1 MPEIKYHYDSQNNV
15 TGILTVICVYTVIG
29 MIIILKRVGLES
41 VRVLGS
47 RLAAALITIFYGLFW
62 GYIAADPIL
71 CLLETKREVTES

>member
-1 MPEIKYHYDSQNNV
+1 MPEIKYRYDSQNNV

-62 GYIAADPIL
+62 D
-71 CLLETKREVTES
+71 T